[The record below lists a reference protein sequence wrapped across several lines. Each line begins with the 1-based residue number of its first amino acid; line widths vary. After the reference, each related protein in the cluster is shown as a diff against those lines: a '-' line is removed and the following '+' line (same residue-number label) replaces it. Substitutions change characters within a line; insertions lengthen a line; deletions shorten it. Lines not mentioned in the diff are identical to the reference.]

1 MKKIVIRFIEHKG
14 KFRIQRKT
22 WYGRWKNVTYVVEL
36 GYIPIEYSY
45 SGNTKEEVLN
55 EVLENYYKVAK
66 RFVVVTEYSTIKI
79 Y

>member
-36 GYIPIEYSY
+36 GCIPIEYSY

-55 EVLENYYKVAK
+55 VVLENYYKVDK
-66 RFVVVTEYSTIKI
+66 RFVEIAEYPTIKI

>member
-1 MKKIVIRFIEHKG
+1 MKKIIIRFIDHKG

-36 GYIPIEYSY
+36 GYARAIYSY
-45 SGNTKEEVLN
+45 SGNTKEETLN
-55 EVLENYYKVAK
+55 EVLENYYKVDR
-66 RFVVVTEYSTIKI
+66 RFVEIAEYPTIKI

>member
-1 MKKIVIRFIEHKG
+1 MKKIVIRFIERKD

-55 EVLENYYKVAK
+55 VVLENYYKVDK
-66 RFVVVTEYSTIKI
+66 RFVEIAEYPTIKI

>member
-1 MKKIVIRFIEHKG
+1 MKKIVIRFIERKD

-22 WYGRWKNVTYVVEL
+22 WYGRWKNITYVVEL
-36 GYIPIEYSY
+36 GCIPIEYPY

-55 EVLENYYKVAK
+55 EVLENYYKVDK
-66 RFVVVTEYSTIKI
+66 RFVEIAEYPTIKI

>member
-1 MKKIVIRFIEHKG
+1 MKKITIRFIQYKDS
-14 KFRIQRKT
+14 FRIQRKT

-36 GYIPIEYSY
+36 GCIPIEYSY

-55 EVLENYYKVAK
+55 KVLENYYKVDR
-66 RFVVVTEYSTIKI
+66 RFVVVTEYSTINI